1 MDHYCELIRKRY
13 AEIASG
19 DLGYIPDALGCVLK
33 VLNEIAADEALSES
47 VREKAAYAAMNDT
60 YQPINCDDYDNL
72 ELACQHHLVL
82 TLALKDGEQL
92 QAKASDLISRK
103 NIEYLVVEL
112 AGNVRELRLDKIA
125 SFSHPEIG
133 TVVVSES

>member
-47 VREKAAYAAMNDT
+47 VKEKAAYAAANLLVS
-60 YQPINCDDYDNL
+60 DYVN
-72 ELACQHHLVL
+72 E
-82 TLALKDGEQL
+82 
-92 QAKASDLISRK
+92 
-103 NIEYLVVEL
+103 
-112 AGNVRELRLDKIA
+112 
-125 SFSHPEIG
+125 
-133 TVVVSES
+133 

>member
-47 VREKAAYAAMNDT
+47 VREMANSCRRRPA
-60 YQPINCDDYDNL
+60 I
-72 ELACQHHLVL
+72 
-82 TLALKDGEQL
+82 
-92 QAKASDLISRK
+92 
-103 NIEYLVVEL
+103 
-112 AGNVRELRLDKIA
+112 
-125 SFSHPEIG
+125 
-133 TVVVSES
+133 

>member
-1 MDHYCELIRKRY
+1 M
-13 AEIASG
+13 S
-19 DLGYIPDALGCVLK
+19 
-33 VLNEIAADEALSES
+33 
-47 VREKAAYAAMNDT
+47 MNDT

-72 ELACQHHLVL
+72 ELACQHHEVL

-112 AGNVRELRLDKIA
+112 ADNVRELRLDKIA